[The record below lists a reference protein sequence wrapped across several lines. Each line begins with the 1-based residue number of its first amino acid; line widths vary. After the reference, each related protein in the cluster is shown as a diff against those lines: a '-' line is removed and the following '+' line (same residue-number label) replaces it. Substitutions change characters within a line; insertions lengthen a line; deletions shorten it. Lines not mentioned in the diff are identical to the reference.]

1 MRILQE
7 ELVIGEVFDV
17 TEPSRSSPP
26 RQANTVYRLTGMVC
40 YYGLHYVGTRP
51 SEAMRRG
58 GRARE
63 SGRSEERGRD
73 GTGCLRGARV
83 G

>member
-40 YYGLHYVGTRP
+40 YYGLHYVGTRT
-51 SEAMRRG
+51 SEEKRRR

-63 SGRSEERGRD
+63 RELGAGRD
-73 GTGCLRGARV
+73 GMPEGGRG
-83 G
+83 